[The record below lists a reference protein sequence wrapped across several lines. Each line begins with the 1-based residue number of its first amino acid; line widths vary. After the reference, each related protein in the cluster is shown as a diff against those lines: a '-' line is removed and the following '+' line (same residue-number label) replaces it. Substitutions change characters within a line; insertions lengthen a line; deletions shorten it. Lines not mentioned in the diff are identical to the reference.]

1 MLRVIDTETCGL
13 QGGIV
18 EIASVDIVD
27 GQITNPMSH
36 LVRPDRPISPQAMAI
51 HRITEEMVADKPW
64 IEEIIPHYHGSPWY
78 VAHNASFDRRVL
90 PEMHGEWICT
100 MKLARRLWPGIK
112 YSNMGLYKSRKLN
125 VTTPPGLHHH
135 RALYDCYITAALLLD
150 IINVSGWV
158 IDLESCGYK
167 VRKNENR
174 ASRVEWE
181 HVVPAWQFGH
191 QRQCWQEGGRK
202 NCAKDP
208 EYRKMESDMHNL
220 QPAVGEVNGD
230 RGNFMYS
237 QWNGGEGQYGQ
248 CTMKV
253 DFKDKIAEPPA
264 RARGAIARTY
274 FYMRDRYQLNLSRQ
288 QTQLFTAWNK
298 QYPVTAWECERD
310 ERIAK
315 VQGNHNPYVQ
325 QACQAQKS

>member
-1 MLRVIDTETCGL
+1 M
-13 QGGIV
+13 
-18 EIASVDIVD
+18 
-27 GQITNPMSH
+27 
-36 LVRPDRPISPQAMAI
+36 
-51 HRITEEMVADKPW
+51 
-64 IEEIIPHYHGSPWY
+64 
-78 VAHNASFDRRVL
+78 
-90 PEMHGEWICT
+90 
-100 MKLARRLWPGIK
+100 
-112 YSNMGLYKSRKLN
+112 
-125 VTTPPGLHHH
+125 
-135 RALYDCYITAALLLD
+135 
-150 IINVSGWV
+150 
-158 IDLESCGYK
+158 
-167 VRKNENR
+167 
-174 ASRVEWE
+174 
-181 HVVPAWQFGH
+181 PAWQFGH

-288 QTQLFTAWNK
+288 QTQLFTA
-298 QYPVTAWECERD
+298 
-310 ERIAK
+310 RINSTRSPP
-315 VQGNHNPYVQ
+315 GNVNVMSASRKCRATIIRMSSRLAVRKRANLH
-325 QACQAQKS
+325 